1 LSFPNNKPFSR
12 QRIEIENDL
21 NYSLEVNL
29 MRDFI
34 PIAKPIIGDE
44 EIKAVSDVLK
54 SGMLAQGE
62 SVKRFED
69 EFAGYLGVKNAIAV
83 NNGTVAL
90 DLAVKALGLKAG
102 DEVITPAFTF
112 IASANCALYQ
122 NLRPVFADVDPKTF
136 NIDPD
141 DLQKRITPHTRAV
154 IGVHLYGQPF
164 DLTAV
169 QEICRDWD
177 IAIVEDCAQAHGA
190 EYQGRKVGSFG
201 IGCFSFYPTKNMTTG
216 EGGMITTNDDALAAR
231 LRLLRSH
238 GDTGKYNHTTLGY
251 NYRMMN
257 LQGALGLVQLK
268 RLEEFTARRIKN
280 AAFLSESIRVM
291 GISTPYQA
299 KDVRHVYHQY
309 VVRVERDFDASREK
323 LMEYL
328 LARGIGCAVHYPKAV
343 YEQPLYR
350 DLGYTNESCPVAEDV
365 SRRVLSLP
373 VHPSLTEEDL
383 QYIAKT
389 INSFEA

>member
-1 LSFPNNKPFSR
+1 MEISKNRSF
-12 QRIEIENDL
+12 EE
-21 NYSLEVNL
+21 NL

-44 EIKAVSDVLK
+44 EINAVGDVLK

-90 DLAVKALGLKAG
+90 DLAVKALGLEPG
-102 DEVITPAFTF
+102 GEVITPAFTF
-112 IASANCALYQ
+112 IATASCALYQ
-122 NLRPVFADVDPKTF
+122 GLRPVFADVDARTF
-136 NIDPD
+136 NIDPEG
-141 DLQKRITPHTRAV
+141 LQKKITPRTKAV

-164 DLTAV
+164 ELSAV
-169 QEICRDWD
+169 SEICQDKG
-177 IAIVEDCAQAHGA
+177 IALIEDCAQAHGA
-190 EYQGRKVGSFG
+190 EYQGKKVGSFG
-201 IGCFSFYPTKNMTTG
+201 TGCFSFYPTKNMTTG

-238 GDTGKYNHTTLGY
+238 GDTGKYNHVSLGY

-257 LQGALGLVQLK
+257 LQGALGLVQLQ
-268 RLEEFTARRIKN
+268 RLEGFTARRIRN
-280 AAFLSESIRVM
+280 AAFLNDNIRVK

-299 KDVRHVYHQY
+299 KGVRHVYHQY
-309 VVRVERDFDASREK
+309 VVRVEDSFASSREK

-328 LARGIGCAVHYPKAV
+328 LAKGIGCAVHYPKAV

-350 DLGYTNESCPVAEDV
+350 ELGYTNESCPVSEDV

-373 VHPSLTEEDL
+373 VHPSLTGKDL
-383 QYIAKT
+383 AYICET